1 MTTSHDDRKPENRGR
16 QPSGLAFQQ
25 GVAGMPVA
33 ASPGSL
39 PPELAE
45 ADRFGLWRSQDPK
58 VALTVAGLDPSGGAG
73 IIADL
78 RTFDAQGVYGMAVV
92 TALTVQSTKGM
103 SGKHDVPADVVGAQF
118 ERLFADRRPNAV
130 KTGALGSGDIVKEL
144 AYLLD
149 KHEYPGPLVVDPV
162 LSSGDG
168 ALLLDEEGIEALK
181 HVLLPH
187 ATLVTPNVHEVSRL
201 CDFDVFD
208 VKDMEA
214 AALRLVAMG
223 ARASLVTGGMQ
234 SGGAGKSAVDV
245 FCDGREIEVMTEQWI
260 EGERIHGTGC
270 VLSAAI
276 TAHLAR
282 AGDLKSAVR
291 NGRRVV
297 RAAMEA
303 PVMPGHGVPVAN
315 PFASVRPRVS
325 WRWKQ
330 GGRRAYRLHKRQ
342 SR

>member
-1 MTTSHDDRKPENRGR
+1 MTTSPEERKPGGQ
-16 QPSGLAFQQ
+16 QPSGSPFTP
-25 GVAGMPVA
+25 GEAGMPVA
-33 ASPGSL
+33 VSPGSL

-45 ADRFGLWRSQDPK
+45 ADRFGLWRSKDPK
-58 VALTVAGLDPSGGAG
+58 VALTIAGLDPSGGAG

-78 RTFDAQGVYGMAVV
+78 RTFDALGVYGIAIAA
-92 TALTVQSTKGM
+92 TLTVQSTKGLT
-103 SGKHDVPADVVGAQF
+103 KRQDVPADIVGAQF
-118 ERLFADRRPNAV
+118 EELFSDRRPNAI
-130 KTGALGSGDIVKEL
+130 KTGALGSKEIVVEL

-149 KHEYPGPLVVDPV
+149 KEEYPGPLVIDPV
-162 LSSGDG
+162 ISSSDG
-168 ALLLDEEGIEALK
+168 VPLLNEEGVDALK
-181 HVLLPH
+181 NVLLPH
-187 ATLVTPNVHEVSRL
+187 ATLVTPNIQEVSRL

-214 AALRLVAMG
+214 AALRMVAMG

-234 SGGAGKSAVDV
+234 GSGTGKSAVDV
-245 FCDGREIEVMTEQWI
+245 FCDGRDIEVLMDPWI

-276 TAHLAR
+276 AAGLAR
-282 AGDLKSAVR
+282 AKDLKSAVR
-291 NGRRVV
+291 DGRRAV
-297 RAAMEA
+297 RAAMEV
-303 PVMPGHGVPVAN
+303 PVTPGHGVPVAN